1 MAEVTVD
8 GAAVRIGLTR
18 FEKIAGLLRD
28 QQIPIGSVTGVDVE
42 PEPRAA
48 LRGLRA
54 PGLAVPGR
62 TMIGTWRGRGHK
74 MMVRIRRAAPAV
86 RITAEGAPFDAYLV
100 SVDDA
105 EGIAERIRERIG
117 G

>member
-1 MAEVTVD
+1 MAKVTVD
-8 GAAVRIGLTR
+8 EETVRIELTT

-28 QQIPIGSVTGVDVE
+28 QEIPLRSVVDVDVQA
-42 PEPRAA
+42 EPRAA

-74 MMVRIRRAAPAV
+74 MMVRIRRNAPAV
-86 RITAEGAPFDAYLV
+86 RITADGEPFDAYLV
-100 SVDDA
+100 SVDEADLVA
-105 EGIAERIRERIG
+105 DRIRERIDG
-117 G
+117 